1 MKVGDLVR
9 WTHPKQRI
17 LGIIGQWP
25 AGWEN
30 RDDRVYIAWLDK
42 GSFNGP
48 YPAVHKYLEL
58 VSASR

>member
-1 MKVGDLVR
+1 LVR
-9 WTHPKQRI
+9 WTHPEMRI

-25 AGWEN
+25 AVWEN
-30 RDDRVYIAWLDK
+30 QDDSVYIVWLDK